1 MKQFSHSIT
10 FQTTGSSLLNVTA
23 PVRDWVREQGLSE
36 GLLTIFIRH
45 TSASLTIQE
54 NADPDV
60 LYDLN
65 NFFRK
70 LVPEDTRLY
79 RHNAEGPDDMPAHI
93 KSALTQ
99 TQLTVPISS
108 SDLTLGIWQGIYIFE
123 HRAHAHKRTI
133 SLHLMGE

>member
-10 FQTTGSSLLNVTA
+10 FQTTGSSLLNVTG
-23 PVRDWVREQGLSE
+23 PIREWVREQGIFE
-36 GLLTIFIRH
+36 GLLTVFIRH

-65 NFFRK
+65 NYFRK
-70 LVPEDTRLY
+70 LVPEDQRLY

-99 TQLTVPISS
+99 TQLSIPI
-108 SDLTLGIWQGIYIFE
+108 DAGDMTLGTWQGIYVFE
-123 HRAHAHKRTI
+123 HRAHAHKRTV